1 MSARKHGPHLLTPTK
16 VIKTSES
23 LSGEIIERY
32 PDSEI
37 ADLSLNL
44 IKIAKNTEEKINDA
58 TKPIYWLRFASAIAI
73 CLIVAAPIFTIQITE
88 AKWEFETITDLFEAA
103 DAGVNMVILL
113 VGTLWFLFNIEARQW
128 RKKALSALTEIRE
141 FIHVID
147 VMQLYFSPSLK
158 EEETSLTR
166 GGQAVDLR
174 YLFLCSRMVGVLSN
188 VAVLFTQGESD
199 EAVWR
204 AVSEIESLANA
215 VALKLTNKIEVLPL
229 VRAP

>member
-1 MSARKHGPHLLTPTK
+1 
-16 VIKTSES
+16 
-23 LSGEIIERY
+23 
-32 PDSEI
+32 
-37 ADLSLNL
+37 
-44 IKIAKNTEEKINDA
+44 
-58 TKPIYWLRFASAIAI
+58 
-73 CLIVAAPIFTIQITE
+73 
-88 AKWEFETITDLFEAA
+88 
-103 DAGVNMVILL
+103 MVILL